1 MNVNPRQKKEEVSLH
16 SCSDEEEVCI
26 QEADGRRV
34 GKILWVIPMIGK
46 SENIFCE
53 LIVICLDNHEDRHVN
68 VEVIFVKTDVF
79 HFLAGLSR
87 MVRFVKNVVLRA

>member
-1 MNVNPRQKKEEVSLH
+1 ML
-16 SCSDEEEVCI
+16 SCSDEEEEVCI

-53 LIVICLDNHEDRHVN
+53 LIVICLDNHED

-79 HFLAGLSR
+79 QFLAGTSR
-87 MVRFVKNVVLRA
+87 MVRFVKNVSFEGIVWK